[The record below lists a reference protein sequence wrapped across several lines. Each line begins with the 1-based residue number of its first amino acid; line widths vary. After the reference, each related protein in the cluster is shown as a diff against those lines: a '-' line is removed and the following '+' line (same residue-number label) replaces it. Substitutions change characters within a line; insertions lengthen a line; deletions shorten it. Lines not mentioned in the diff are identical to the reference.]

1 MVNYVSPKIDYK
13 TLKKSVVI
21 PDQSLSVQEIVK
33 RYVRGVPVDVIQ
45 RERVYIDQNEF
56 DLEKLSRMDFAEKL
70 EYASALADKAKRLKS
85 ELDEHERSSSEAMA
99 KKASDKA
106 AKAAAKFDE
115 AVKQAL
121 GAAGGKA

>member
-1 MVNYVSPKIDYK
+1 MVKYLVPFIDE
-13 TLKKSVVI
+13 KKSKKARVI

-45 RERVYIDQNEF
+45 RERVYVDQNDF
-56 DLEKLSRMDFAEKL
+56 DLEKLSRMDFADKL
-70 EYASALADKAKRLKS
+70 EYAALLADKAKQLKS
-85 ELDEHERSSSEAMA
+85 DLEEHERSSSEVMA

-106 AKAAAKFDE
+106 AKAAAKFDA

-121 GAAGGKA
+121 GAAGGKV